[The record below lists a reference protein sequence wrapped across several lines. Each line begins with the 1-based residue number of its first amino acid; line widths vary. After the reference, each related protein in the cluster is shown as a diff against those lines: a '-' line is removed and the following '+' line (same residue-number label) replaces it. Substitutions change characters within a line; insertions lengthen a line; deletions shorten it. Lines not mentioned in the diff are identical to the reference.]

1 MGVRLPSTRGPARL
15 DPVLVVTPKYQERR
29 QVPEHRGALLAHEHS
44 FHPHSTCSGS
54 PVAGTSPSR
63 RGDRGLPTPCSG
75 KTAEHERARGLV
87 CDERRGLR
95 CAAAAAH
102 RISRGRRGVSPTHS
116 RTAVVSP
123 RLPGTTHTAGG
134 SYPQPSRRGG
144 RRPGHTPHQ
153 RLLLFH
159 LFTNTHKKH
168 ARNET
173 KAPHPDSAPRVRRK
187 TVAATYSPTPPQ
199 GSTISTKRLNDR
211 VRKETGCDPPAMTTT
226 ENQPPT
232 RLHPPTNTRQGTTR

>member
-102 RISRGRRGVSPTHS
+102 RISRGRRGVSPTHR
-116 RTAVVSP
+116 RTAVVSLQASWNRSHRR
-123 RLPGTTHTAGG
+123 RLLPPTL
-134 SYPQPSRRGG
+134 QK
-144 RRPGHTPHQ
+144 RRPPAGAHTPPAASSFSLVH
-153 RLLLFH
+153 
-159 LFTNTHKKH
+159 KH
-168 ARNET
+168 AQKNTRET
-173 KAPHPDSAPRVRRK
+173 KPRHHTLAPPLACEEKPWQQPTLPPHHRAVPSAPRGL
-187 TVAATYSPTPPQ
+187 TT
-199 GSTISTKRLNDR
+199 GFGKRPGVTL
-211 VRKETGCDPPAMTTT
+211 
-226 ENQPPT
+226 Q
-232 RLHPPTNTRQGTTR
+232 Q